1 MSWPTSLEQSV
12 LGTVARRDLSSNSS
26 MGSETALDLCSG
38 AGIDGDDGKIDYG
51 EQSLYPPPAF
61 PRFETYPYSSR
72 DSIINKRQDRDSN
85 PSSSSD
91 QGNTTNPPTMFGL
104 IPLGNSFSLPI
115 TYAANSSFA
124 NSLPE
129 SSISS
134 VPTTFTR
141 QGVTYLN
148 WTLPLAK
155 GTRFILVA
163 GIGTAEQWASG
174 GSSRLLTVGQ
184 GDESCLGQSQ
194 GEGPS
199 VTGVA

>member
-12 LGTVARRDLSSNSS
+12 LGTTVRRGINP
-26 MGSETALDLCSG
+26 ETGTGMEFEDDLDLVDLEEARG
-38 AGIDGDDGKIDYG
+38 LELDYG
-51 EQSLYPPPAF
+51 EQSLYPPPGF
-61 PRFETYPYSSR
+61 PRLDPFSSPMTGL
-72 DSIINKRQDRDSN
+72 SKRQDRESN
-85 PSSSSD
+85 PSSSTD
-91 QGNTTNPPTMFGL
+91 NGNTTNPPTMFGL

-124 NSLPE
+124 DSLPE

-134 VPTTFTR
+134 EPTTYTR

-148 WTLPLAK
+148 WTLPLSK

-184 GDESCLGQSQ
+184 GDDSCLGGTS
-194 GEGPS
+194 GDGPS
-199 VTGVA
+199 VTANP

>member
-12 LGTVARRDLSSNSS
+12 LGTVRRRDF
-26 MGSETALDLCSG
+26 TAASPDILT
-38 AGIDGDDGKIDYG
+38 IDGPDQDIV
-51 EQSLYPPPAF
+51 ERSLYPPRSLVDSPALL
-61 PRFETYPYSSR
+61 R
-72 DSIINKRQDRDSN
+72 RQNSESN

-91 QGNTTNPPTMFGL
+91 KGNTTNPPTMFGL

-124 NSLPE
+124 DSLPE

-134 VPTTFTR
+134 EPTTYTS

-163 GIGTAEQWASG
+163 GIGSAEQWASG
-174 GSSRLLTVGQ
+174 GSSRLMTVAQ
-184 GDESCLGQSQ
+184 GNELCLSQ
-194 GEGPS
+194 NQDDGPS
-199 VTGVA
+199 VTAEP

>member
-1 MSWPTSLEQSV
+1 MSWPTSLEQDV
-12 LGTVARRDLSSNSS
+12 QGTLDRRYLSPDDLSLP
-26 MGSETALDLCSG
+26 APYPPLD
-38 AGIDGDDGKIDYG
+38 AG
-51 EQSLYPPPAF
+51 ERSLYPP
-61 PRFETYPYSSR
+61 YSLAPGLS
-72 DSIINKRQDRDSN
+72 KRQESN

-91 QGNTTNPPTMFGL
+91 RGNTTNPPTMFGL

-129 SSISS
+129 SSVSS
-134 VPTTFTR
+134 EPTTYTR

-148 WTLPLAK
+148 YTLPLAK

-163 GIGTAEQWASG
+163 GIGSAEQWASG
-174 GSSRLLTVGQ
+174 GSSRLMTVAQ
-184 GDESCLGQSQ
+184 GDESCLGQYQ

-199 VTGVA
+199 VTADPYVILFSRSCSCPASLGEPG